1 MVSKSNIMCDL
12 PSLFDIHTSVS
23 SYLNMKRLLK
33 KNTWKMCQLLKL
45 WENASVPGMWH
56 VAFFWQILDKPQMI
70 SEYISC
76 HLCHLS
82 KKPKENRSW
91 NCSFYLQPIL
101 KRYLKSPAFS
111 CQSQGQITPNA
122 CPQNCLGSSNSLI
135 KYLHLQSPC
144 IS

>member
-1 MVSKSNIMCDL
+1 
-12 PSLFDIHTSVS
+12 
-23 SYLNMKRLLK
+23 
-33 KNTWKMCQLLKL
+33 MCQLLKL

-82 KKPKENRSW
+82 KKPKENRPW

-122 CPQNCLGSSNSLI
+122 CPQNCLGSLNSLMTCTSNLHAYFKRSI
-135 KYLHLQSPC
+135 FQTFWKLHCCPNFLFNELETSNCGYLLFFL
-144 IS
+144 